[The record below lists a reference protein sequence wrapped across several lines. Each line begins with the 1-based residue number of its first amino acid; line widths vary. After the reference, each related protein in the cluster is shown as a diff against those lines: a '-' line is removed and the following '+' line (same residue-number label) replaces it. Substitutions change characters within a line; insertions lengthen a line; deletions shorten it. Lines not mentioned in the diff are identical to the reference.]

1 MKENAEAF
9 LKMADQYE
17 MADLKRDAEDEM
29 KAALCKENVME
40 TILAGHHYNSESVK
54 TAAMTFFAK
63 IKDKDLF
70 AKNREEWKKALKGKD
85 DLLYELLEIVHS
97 YKNGAWGMAMSL

>member
-1 MKENAEAF
+1 MKENAKAF

-70 AKNREEWKKALKGKD
+70 A
-85 DLLYELLEIVHS
+85 LLYELLEIVHS
-97 YKNGAWGMAMSL
+97 YKNGAWGMAMSVEDIMN